1 VKPVTVDVFADIT
14 CPWCHVGWAALKQ
27 AAAARQGEIAANVS
41 WRGFMLA
48 PDTPREG
55 VDRRAY
61 LTQRFQPEQLRAAH
75 DALNAAAEAAN
86 VALQLDAPARIPN
99 TIDAHRLI
107 HWASEQGIAE
117 RVIDALFAAYW
128 IDGRDIGQHSEL
140 VAIAESIGMDP
151 HETAAKLAT
160 EQDRAHVLEVHE
172 AGKSIGVTGVP
183 VIIFNRRVPVLGA
196 QSAEIYSRAIDAAL
210 QSVS

>member
-1 VKPVTVDVFADIT
+1 MKPLTIDFFADIT

-41 WRGFMLA
+41 WRGFLLS

-75 DALNAAAEAAN
+75 DALNAAAAAAS
-86 VALQLDAPARIPN
+86 VPLQLDAPARIPN

-107 HWASEQGIAE
+107 HWASEQGVAE
-117 RVIDALFAAYW
+117 PIIDALFNAYW
-128 IDGRDIGQHSEL
+128 VDGRDIGEHVEL
-140 VAIAESIGMDP
+140 VALAERVGMDP
-151 HETAAKLAT
+151 QEVAAKLAT
-160 EQDRAHVLEVHE
+160 DVDRDLVLEVYG
-172 AGKSIGVTGVP
+172 AGQSIGVTGVP
-183 VIIFNRRVPVLGA
+183 VAIFNRRVPVMGA
-196 QSAEIYSRAIDAAL
+196 QAAETYSRAMDAAL
-210 QSVS
+210 T